1 MQNGSTFLGGG
12 GGGYPTDNC
21 SNSPFF
27 LFKCSGGKW
36 KSLFFIG
43 GGNKNKNLG
52 RTRLQHHR
60 YKSILV
66 INLGQVF
73 RTTLAQLK
81 KLNKNVF
88 MHSTSKKTV
97 TMSLITKNLN
107 LATIFCIFT
116 LFPLRT
122 KQVGRWQI

>member
-1 MQNGSTFLGGG
+1 MEAHFWVEGVGVTPRIIALILHSSF
-12 GGGYPTDNC
+12 
-21 SNSPFF
+21 SNVLAANEN
-27 LFKCSGGKW
+27 LF
-36 KSLFFIG
+36 FFIG

-97 TMSLITKNLN
+97 TMSLMTKNLN

-116 LFPLRT
+116 LFPLRA